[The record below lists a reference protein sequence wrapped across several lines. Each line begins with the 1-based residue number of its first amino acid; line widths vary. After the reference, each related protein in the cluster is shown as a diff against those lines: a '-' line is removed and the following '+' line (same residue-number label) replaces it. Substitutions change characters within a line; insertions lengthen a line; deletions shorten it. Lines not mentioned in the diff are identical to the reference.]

1 MTRNRVICLDDGND
15 PCVTVPRTS
24 ISKFALCRTFWPFDM
39 TKHPPRPAQIILGVV
54 ALALGGCSTGAPSF
68 VLFGAFFPAWLLC
81 GTLGIV
87 GACVARAV
95 LVASGLSEVLPYQ
108 LFVCT
113 AAGVI
118 VALCCWFIGFG
129 Q

>member
-1 MTRNRVICLDDGND
+1 MRPGQVVLG
-15 PCVTVPRTS
+15 
-24 ISKFALCRTFWPFDM
+24 FA
-39 TKHPPRPAQIILGVV
+39 

-87 GACVARAV
+87 GAGVARAAF
-95 LVASGLSEVLPYQ
+95 VASGLSDVLPYQ

-113 AAGVI
+113 AVGVI
-118 VALCCWFIGFG
+118 VALFIWLIGFG

>member
-1 MTRNRVICLDDGND
+1 MST
-15 PCVTVPRTS
+15 
-24 ISKFALCRTFWPFDM
+24 PFDM
-39 TKHPPRPAQIILGVV
+39 TWFRSMRPGQVVLGFA

-87 GACVARAV
+87 CAGVARAAF
-95 LVASGLSEVLPYQ
+95 VASGLSNTLPYQ
-108 LFVCT
+108 LFVC
-113 AAGVI
+113 AAVGVI
-118 VALCCWFIGFG
+118 VALFIWLIGFG